1 MAGHFLSASAM
12 MWASTHN
19 DTLYQRMTSVVD
31 ALNSCQKKI
40 GTGYLSAFPT
50 ELFDRVEA
58 LVYAWAPYY
67 TIHKV
72 GHLIDNLSLN
82 FSSEMHIDITLPPH
96 MWAIKLSFLL
106 VFYYP
111 LTFDSCHINR
121 SWQAFWISILLLV
134 IPKHYQWRFGWLTTL
149 RIEWKMSY

>member
-1 MAGHFLSASAM
+1 M

-72 GHLIDNLSLN
+72 DHLLTMVLFISVVNAHRHNTASTW
-82 FSSEMHIDITLPPH
+82 F
-96 MWAIKLSFLL
+96 AINLSFLL

-111 LTFDSCHINR
+111 LTFDSLSC
-121 SWQAFWISILLLV
+121 
-134 IPKHYQWRFGWLTTL
+134 
-149 RIEWKMSY
+149 